1 MSKRTSGRA
10 HSRRQHKQQAKR
22 SNSKHSKRYSNYN
35 TKHKRANVRTLQLD
49 VRELR
54 QNYRQAEVHNITVRS
69 SAVQPQQRTQQTVR
83 LTVSTQVGDVRTK
96 QASSLSKTV
105 SSTAVSS
112 KIVPS
117 SMASAKTA
125 SEPPEPHVINIDRP
139 VTWIVL
145 AGFMGAGKSRI
156 GWELSR
162 RLGLNFVDTDKVI
175 ERVSCLPVADIFEH
189 YGEPVFRNYETEV
202 VRRCLRLDY
211 VVVSTGGGTVVRDI
225 NRTMLKSRGPVVL
238 LSASAETTYQ
248 RTRRHKRPLLECADP
263 IQRIKDLM
271 SARQAAYEDAAS
283 IHVSTDGRPSEEVVE
298 EIVTKLWAW
307 QEQHDDT
314 H

>member
-1 MSKRTSGRA
+1 MRA
-10 HSRRQHKQQAKR
+10 
-22 SNSKHSKRYSNYN
+22 
-35 TKHKRANVRTLQLD
+35 LQLN

-54 QNYRQAEVHNITVRS
+54 QDYRQAELDQQNIRVRP
-69 SAVQPQQRTQQTVR
+69 AGQPKQRTQQTVR
-83 LTVSTQVGDVRTK
+83 LAVSAQVSERQTE
-96 QASSLSKTV
+96 QPASLLRAASSQV
-105 SSTAVSS
+105 
-112 KIVPS
+112 
-117 SMASAKTA
+117 A
-125 SEPPEPHVINIDRP
+125 SETHKPHIIAIDRP

-162 RLGLNFVDTDKVI
+162 RLGLNFIDTDKVI

-189 YGEPVFRNYETEV
+189 YGEAVFRNYETEV

-225 NRTMLKSRGPVVL
+225 NRSMLKSRGPVVL

-248 RTRRHKRPLLECADP
+248 RTRRHKRPLLECDDP
-263 IQRIKDLM
+263 VQRIKDLM
-271 SARQAAYEDAAS
+271 SARKAAYEDVAS
-283 IHVSTDGRPSEEVVE
+283 IRVSTDGRPSEEVVE

-307 QEQHDDT
+307 RET
-314 H
+314 R

>member
-1 MSKRTSGRA
+1 MSKRTSGRS
-10 HSRRQHKQQAKR
+10 HSRRQSKHQGNKHQG
-22 SNSKHSKRYSNYN
+22 KHSKRYSSKV
-35 TKHKRANVRTLQLD
+35 KHKRAKVRALQLN

-54 QNYRQAEVHNITVRS
+54 QDYRQAELDQQNIRVRP
-69 SAVQPQQRTQQTVR
+69 AGQPKQRTQQTVR
-83 LTVSTQVGDVRTK
+83 LAVSAQVSKRQTE
-96 QASSLSKTV
+96 QPASLLRAASSQV
-105 SSTAVSS
+105 
-112 KIVPS
+112 
-117 SMASAKTA
+117 A
-125 SEPPEPHVINIDRP
+125 SETHKPHIIAIDRP

-162 RLGLNFVDTDKVI
+162 RLGLNFIDTDKVI

-189 YGEPVFRNYETEV
+189 YGEAVFRNYETEV

-225 NRTMLKSRGPVVL
+225 NRSMLKSRGPVVL

-248 RTRRHKRPLLECADP
+248 RTRRHKRPLLECDDP
-263 IQRIKDLM
+263 VQRIKDLM
-271 SARQAAYEDAAS
+271 SARKAAYEDVAS
-283 IHVSTDGRPSEEVVE
+283 IRVSTDGRPSEEVVE

-307 QEQHDDT
+307 RET
-314 H
+314 R